1 MAGGTHTRKS
11 AQKKKKSATQNSQK
25 IKFQKKS
32 RPMSATQKKNQDSN
46 CQQAKA
52 RRYVVFYKEGGYMSL
67 IGPSKI
73 SVYEKKKVGRLSAH
87 SKNK

>member
-1 MAGGTHTRKS
+1 
-11 AQKKKKSATQNSQK
+11 
-25 IKFQKKS
+25 
-32 RPMSATQKKNQDSN
+32 MSATQKKQVSN

-73 SVYEKKKVGRLSAH
+73 SVYEKKSRPFVGKFQKIKENGL
-87 SKNK
+87 